1 MARKKNSA
9 PAAWSAAKHGIQQS
23 LFHWT
28 GILESHYNS
37 AFVREMRPRRV
48 TVSRF
53 RTLAVLMEVEAIT
66 INKLAQLAMIERTA
80 VSRLLAQMGREGL
93 IARQRKPGD
102 RRASEIRITPKG
114 RQAFHIMWPA
124 RFRVRSRAMQG
135 IDPARVRAMMQT
147 IREMIANL
155 EEYEA
160 TGNGN
165 GAARP
170 RRR

>member
-1 MARKKNSA
+1 MTRKKSSA
-9 PAAWSAAKHGIQQS
+9 KPAWSVAKHGLQQS

-37 AFVREMRPRRV
+37 AFIREMRPQRV

-53 RTLAVLMEVEAIT
+53 RALAVLMEVDHVT
-66 INKLAQLAMIERTA
+66 INTLAQLAMIERTA
-80 VSRLLAQMGREGL
+80 VSRLLAQLGREGL
-93 IARQRKPGD
+93 IQRQRKSGD

-114 RQAFHIMWPA
+114 RQAFQAMWPA

-135 IDPARVRAMMQT
+135 IDPSRVRIMMQT
-147 IREMIANL
+147 IRQMIANL
-155 EEYEA
+155 EEYEE
-160 TGNGN
+160 TGDG
-165 GAARP
+165 GAPTA